1 MWGGI
6 DKTAGRDRRECK
18 NELQYGKG
26 VYVSMK
32 IKDIIAKGWAIFIDY
47 VASIAF
53 VIAERAEAPFCLD
66 FFAIFY
72 KEKMAKKRKKNNV
85 ISLKT

>member
-32 IKDIIAKGWAIFIDY
+32 IKDITAKGRAIFIDY

-53 VIAERAEAPFCLD
+53 VIAE
-66 FFAIFY
+66 
-72 KEKMAKKRKKNNV
+72 
-85 ISLKT
+85 